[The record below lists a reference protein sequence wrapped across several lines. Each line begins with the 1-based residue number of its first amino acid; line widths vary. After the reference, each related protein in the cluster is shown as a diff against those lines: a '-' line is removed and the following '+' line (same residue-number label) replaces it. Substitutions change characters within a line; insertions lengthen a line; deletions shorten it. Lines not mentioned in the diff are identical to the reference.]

1 MEYQDYYAILG
12 VARDASE
19 DEIKKAYRKLAHK
32 YHPDVSKHSD
42 AEEKF
47 KQVAEAYATLKDA
60 EKRAAY
66 DALGKRQAGAEFRPP
81 PDWQQQHYRNGGA
94 GASFDDIDFADLFA
108 AFRSGNDGTRSQ
120 QHGLKG
126 QDYEIDA
133 DITLE
138 QAAEGTLL
146 DMNLSVPQYDSHGHI
161 EQAQH
166 TFKARI
172 PRGVSNGQRLR
183 LRGKGG
189 KGYDGG
195 ADGDLY
201 LNIHFK
207 PHPLFEAAGHDLYYQ
222 LALTPWEAALGAS
235 VEVPTLQGA
244 VMLKVGAGTN
254 SGKTLRLAKRGLPK
268 PDGSMGDLLAVV
280 QIVVPGE
287 LSARERQLFQELADS
302 SPFQPRKTAD
312 KARP

>member
-1 MEYQDYYAILG
+1 MEYKDYYAILG
-12 VARDASE
+12 VAKDANA

-32 YHPDVSKHSD
+32 YHPDVSKHGD
-42 AEEKF
+42 AEVKF
-47 KQVAEAYATLKDA
+47 KEVAEAYATLKDA

-81 PDWQQQHYRNGGA
+81 PDWQQQHYQDANF
-94 GASFDDIDFADLFA
+94 SFDEADFADLFS
-108 AFRSGNDGTRSQ
+108 AFHSSNAGTRRQ
-120 QHGLKG
+120 QSHGLKG

-146 DMNLSVPQYDSHGHI
+146 DMNLSVPQYDRNGNV

-195 ADGDLY
+195 TDGDLY

-222 LALTPWEAALGAS
+222 LALAPWEAALGAS

-244 VMLKVGAGTN
+244 VLLKVGAGTN

-268 PDGSMGDLLAVV
+268 SDGGMGDLLAVV

-287 LSARERQLFQELADS
+287 LSTRERQLFQELADS
-302 SPFQPRKTAD
+302 STFQPRQQTD
-312 KARP
+312 KARK